1 LYQLKKTPENGVRV
15 NRSMRDLAFCA
26 RGRCSV
32 MPSSVAGR
40 QRIILGG
47 GYGAPLDRDP
57 RKVSDDVP
65 DGFITVDY
73 ARDEYGVVL
82 DDYVVLSEVETGRP

>member
-1 LYQLKKTPENGVRV
+1 MASGL
-15 NRSMRDLAFCA
+15 
-26 RGRCSV
+26 
-32 MPSSVAGR
+32 
-40 QRIILGG
+40 QRITGG
-47 GYGAPLDRDP
+47 GYGAPLDCDP

-82 DDYVVLSEVETGRP
+82 SEVETGTGRP

>member
-1 LYQLKKTPENGVRV
+1 LYQLKKTPEMASG
-15 NRSMRDLAFCA
+15 L
-26 RGRCSV
+26 
-32 MPSSVAGR
+32 
-40 QRIILGG
+40 QRIIGGG

-82 DDYVVLSEVETGRP
+82 SEVETGTGRP

>member
-1 LYQLKKTPENGVRV
+1 
-15 NRSMRDLAFCA
+15 
-26 RGRCSV
+26 

-82 DDYVVLSEVETGRP
+82 DDYAWC

>member
-1 LYQLKKTPENGVRV
+1 MASGL
-15 NRSMRDLAFCA
+15 
-26 RGRCSV
+26 
-32 MPSSVAGR
+32 
-40 QRIILGG
+40 QRIIGGG

-82 DDYVVLSEVETGRP
+82 SEVETGTRVGPEQGGHPEAAHGISGLRKSSCDTTQ